1 MVPANGGRG
10 SRSGSGRREF
20 LRTVA
25 TSGYAIGVAT
35 FLGVEDFLGAGSGDV
50 SIVTALVRSDPD
62 DPWSIEQRTKRVPA
76 DWYAAVTK
84 AFEINDLLARTGVT
98 GYLGSAVVPGEY
110 RNPGASITVDVSVR
124 DFDQTVDLIESL
136 VNEVS
141 FHVNAVAQGTAS
153 SSDREGR
160 PFRHLS
166 HVEDGR
172 IPGGVTCQ
180 VETSRA
186 TLTPTLY
193 DPSTSQTLFA
203 TASHTFE
210 GPSPARGELSLLFEN
225 GQKAPLGHVKADH
238 TVEDVVTVAPNGTF
252 RPDSA
257 IDGFPMKRV
266 RGQFTRMGLADL
278 AARGKSLE
286 KVGARTGRTTGRI
299 EGIDAI
305 TCLTGDTCRHGQ
317 LRWGDERD
325 MADGDSGSVSYRW
338 DSDAQDGGVLVAGFN
353 NARTWWPGQNYI
365 WGTAAYLLT
374 ERYGYHF

>member
-1 MVPANGGRG
+1 MAPANGSQG
-10 SRSGSGRREF
+10 SRSESGRREF

-35 FLGVEDFLGAGSGDV
+35 FLGVEDFLGTDTGDV
-50 SIVTALVRSDPD
+50 SIVTALVRSDPA
-62 DPWSIEQRTKRVPA
+62 DPWSIEERRKRVPA
-76 DWYAAVTK
+76 EWYAAVTK
-84 AFEINDLLARTGVT
+84 AFEINDILARTGVT
-98 GYLGSAVVPGEY
+98 GYLGSAVVPSAY

-124 DFDQTVDLIESL
+124 DLDQTVDLIESL
-136 VNEVS
+136 VDEGS
-141 FHVNAVAQGTAS
+141 YDVNAVARGTS
-153 SSDREGR
+153 SSSEGEEG
-160 PFRHLS
+160 PFRRLS
-166 HVEDGR
+166 RVEDGR
-172 IPGGVTCQ
+172 VPGGVTCQ
-180 VETSRA
+180 VGTNRA

-193 DPSTSQTLFA
+193 DPSASQTLFA

-210 GPSPARGELSLLFEN
+210 APSPARGELSLVFDN
-225 GQKAPLGHVKADH
+225 GRKASLGRVQADH

-257 IDGFPMKRV
+257 IDGLTTERV

-305 TCLTGDTCRHGQ
+305 TCLTGNTCRRGQ
-317 LRWGDERD
+317 LRWGQERD
-325 MADGDSGSVSYRW
+325 MADGDSGSVSFRR
-338 DSDAQDGGVLVAGFN
+338 DPDAPDGGVLVAGFN

-365 WGTAAYLLT
+365 WGTAAYRLT
-374 ERYGYHF
+374 ERHGYHF